1 MTVLFGSEELLPYDG
16 SAVFTPDFLDAAAA
30 QAMFSDIDATTP
42 WESVELTVFGR
53 KVKEPRLSAWMNSEG
68 RPYVYSGTSR
78 VAHRFTPV
86 LENLRV
92 LVEQRSG
99 HHFNSALVNLYR
111 SGDDAL
117 GWHADDEPENGR
129 EPVIASVSFG
139 TIRRFDLRHRETKE
153 TVRVD
158 LTSGSLLL
166 MSGATQHRW
175 VHQVP
180 RQRKVR
186 TPRINVTFRRLV

>member
-1 MTVLFGSEELLPYDG
+1 VLFESGELLPYDG
-16 SAVFTPDFLDAAAA
+16 SAVFTPDFLNSTSDM
-30 QAMFSDIDATTP
+30 QMFSDIETTTP

-53 KVKEPRLSAWMNSEG
+53 KVNEPRLSAWMNSDG

-78 VAHRFTPV
+78 IAHQFTPV
-86 LENLRV
+86 LENSRV
-92 LVEQRSG
+92 LVEQHTG

-111 SGDDAL
+111 NGDDAL

-139 TIRRFDLRHRETKE
+139 AVRRFDLRHRETKE
-153 TVRVD
+153 TVKVD

-166 MSGATQHRW
+166 MSGATQHKW

-186 TPRINVTFRRLV
+186 APRINVTFRRLV

>member
-16 SAVFTPDFLDAAAA
+16 SAVFTPDFLDAAVA
-30 QAMFSDIDATTP
+30 QEMFSDIDATTP

-53 KVKEPRLSAWMNSEG
+53 KVKEPRLSAWMNTEG

-117 GWHADDEPENGR
+117 GWHADNEPENGR

>member
-30 QAMFSDIDATTP
+30 QEMFSDIDATTP